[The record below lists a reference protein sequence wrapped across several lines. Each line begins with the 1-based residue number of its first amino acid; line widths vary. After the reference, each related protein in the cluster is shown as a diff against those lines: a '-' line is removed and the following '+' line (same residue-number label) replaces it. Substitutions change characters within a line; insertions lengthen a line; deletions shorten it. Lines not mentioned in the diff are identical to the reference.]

1 MATAPDRKS
10 NLLANLRARVLR
22 IWLVIPFG
30 RICSMPYGNL
40 RVTLHKNLWLTISDG
55 QSQDALP
62 IHLVS
67 PELVTALRDRM
78 TELGYPYPEEPHS
91 ATA

>member
-22 IWLVIPFG
+22 IWLAIPFG

-78 TELGYPYPEEPHS
+78 TELGYPYPEPRD
-91 ATA
+91 AAA